1 MAAINALEM
10 LKGKQDEIR
19 LLCKKHRVMSFG
31 VFGSAATGHF
41 NETSDLDF
49 LVDFDPALTATQKA
63 AAFFGLKEEL
73 ESMFSR
79 PVDLVTMSSLTNPY
93 FRDSVLEERHS
104 LYAA

>member
-79 PVDLVTMSSLTNPY
+79 PVDLVAMSSLTNPY

-104 LYAA
+104 L

>member
-1 MAAINALEM
+1 MAACNALEM

-63 AAFFGLKEEL
+63 AAFFGLKEDL

>member
-19 LLCKKHRVMSFG
+19 LLCKKHRVKSFG

-49 LVDFDPALTATQKA
+49 IVDFDPALTATQKA

>member
-1 MAAINALEM
+1 MAAFNALEM

-73 ESMFSR
+73 EMMFSR
-79 PVDLVTMSSLTNPY
+79 PVDLVTESSLTNPY

>member
-1 MAAINALEM
+1 MAAFNALEM
-10 LKGKQDEIR
+10 LKGKQDEIC

-79 PVDLVTMSSLTNPY
+79 PVDLVTVSSLTNPY

>member
-49 LVDFDPALTATQKA
+49 IVDFDPALTATQKA
-63 AAFFGLKEEL
+63 AAFFGLKEDL
-73 ESMFSR
+73 EMMFSR

>member
-1 MAAINALEM
+1 MAACNALEM

-63 AAFFGLKEEL
+63 AAFFGLKEDL
-73 ESMFSR
+73 EMMFSR

-93 FRDSVLEERHS
+93 FRDSVLEERHP

>member
-49 LVDFDPALTATQKA
+49 IVDFDPALTATQKA

-79 PVDLVTMSSLTNPY
+79 PVDLVTVSSLTNPY